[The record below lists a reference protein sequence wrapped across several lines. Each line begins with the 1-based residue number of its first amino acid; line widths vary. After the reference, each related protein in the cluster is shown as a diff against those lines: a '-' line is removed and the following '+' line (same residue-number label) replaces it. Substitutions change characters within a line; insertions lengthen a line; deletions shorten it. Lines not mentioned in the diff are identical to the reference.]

1 MDHVHVVMPW
11 AFGGTRTALDHSLTH
26 SLTHSQTTIGLVA
39 VHFLVH
45 FLAVDLH
52 DYNVKRPENFL
63 VFTFY
68 GGNVVHVLVHFFHC
82 RSFFFAPL

>member
-1 MDHVHVVMPW
+1 M
-11 AFGGTRTALDHSLTH
+11 ALTK
-26 SLTHSQTTIGLVA
+26 TTIGLIA

-45 FLAVDLH
+45 FFAVDLH

-63 VFTFY
+63 VFTFF

-82 RSFFFAPL
+82 GYKIRICSVILGQIGSF